1 MRKPVI
7 AGNWKMY
14 KTDDEAVSFARDF
27 LPKAAG
33 VDAVEIVLAPSY
45 PSLAAL
51 ISAVAGSGIKIAA
64 QNMHFAEEGAFT
76 GEVSAD
82 MLLAIGVSH
91 VIIGHSE
98 RRQYFRED
106 DEIVNMKTKAAIAKG
121 IVPIVCVGETLE
133 EREKGET
140 NNVVR
145 IQVERGL
152 KNTAINEPSSLI
164 IAYEPVWAI
173 GTGKTATPEQAQEVH
188 AFVRGLLSETFG
200 EDTARGMRILYGGS
214 VKPDNIKALMAKSDI
229 DGGLVGGASLDPAS
243 FEKLVKFYM

>member
-14 KTDDEAVSFARDF
+14 KTDDDAVSFARDF
-27 LPKAAG
+27 LPKVAG
-33 VDAVEIVLAPSY
+33 VDDVEIVLAPSY

-64 QNMHFAEEGAFT
+64 QNMHFAKEGAFT

-106 DEIVNMKTKAAIAKG
+106 DEMVNMKTKAAIAKG

-152 KNTAINEPSSLI
+152 KNTAVNEPSSLI

-173 GTGKTATPEQAQEVH
+173 GTGKTATPDQAQEVH

>member
-7 AGNWKMY
+7 AGNWKMH
-14 KTDDEAVSFARDF
+14 KTSDEAVSFAGDF
-27 LPKAAG
+27 LPKVAD
-33 VDAVEIVLAPSY
+33 VDEVEIVLAPSY
-45 PSLAAL
+45 TSLPAL
-51 ISAVAGSGIKIAA
+51 LSAVAGSGIKIAA
-64 QNMHFAEEGAFT
+64 QNMHFANEGAFT

-106 DEIVNMKTKAAIAKG
+106 DEMVNMKTKAAIAKG

-145 IQVERGL
+145 IQVERGM
-152 KNTAINEPSSLI
+152 KNTVINDPLSLI
-164 IAYEPVWAI
+164 MAYEPVWAI
-173 GTGKTATPEQAQEVH
+173 GTGKTATPDQAQEVH

>member
-14 KTDDEAVSFARDF
+14 KTDDDAVSFARDF
-27 LPKAAG
+27 LPKVAG
-33 VDAVEIVLAPSY
+33 VDDVEIVLAPSY

-64 QNMHFAEEGAFT
+64 QNMHFAKEGAFT

-106 DEIVNMKTKAAIAKG
+106 DEMVNMKTKAAIAKG

-152 KNTAINEPSSLI
+152 KNTAVNEPSSLI

-173 GTGKTATPEQAQEVH
+173 GTGKTATPDQAQEVH
-188 AFVRGLLSETFG
+188 GFVRGLLSETFG